1 MDLFDNTNKETKQ
14 SGYIWEKTAIT
25 AEVFNNLLVPNWKTE
40 KGLDRY
46 LKTIG
51 TRLAQLIDR
60 EEDRY
65 YVLNKY
71 KDAIVNTG
79 IMDKFGNDFLVLYR
93 MNLSGKFSEYGNYKP
108 EKLIR
113 SKADFMSNEFTKDQ
127 AIRGISPISFID
139 EGVKDFCPSIEDF
152 DLDTKDLCHMI
163 EERRSRFPENLQ
175 SVSSVDITSKLK
187 PLADSSSDVDEYRG
201 VSDEPTSH
209 AEIITEQSSTEDST
223 TIEPDTNSA
232 DDITSSDYST
242 YGEVIDSDT
251 AEKLSSLGTNYSM
264 VKWDHEFY
272 VEGSDHTLVAST
284 AITPDGIVVAI
295 TNLGSKS
302 VSFTGSAHIKGDTNS
317 LSDSIALL
325 EPCLAVGGTT
335 INYTEC
341 DSANITS
348 ITLED
353 CSITD
358 AYLTAADWSVNATV
372 TTDGTSSSDYGDNVS
387 INYSYESSTGCSY
400 TSLKV
405 LLLNNVGEVLGYGI
419 GFVNDVPAGENIT
432 GTMYAIAAPHS
443 LDSLADMAMFSC
455 PTLE

>member
-1 MDLFDNTNKETKQ
+1 MKIKKLLTVFVGVVLTLSLTGCGFSIGTSGESGDYSDVFTDPITSGKIHTMKSYQFTVGDYGSTTVYVDTTDGASFELVETPAGFKINSKSGDCVLDVTCVDKDYFKDYTVSCGESTYVYNDTEYLKRPDNDYYCTYLAN
-14 SGYIWEKTAIT
+14 
-25 AEVFNNLLVPNWKTE
+25 V
-40 KGLDRY
+40 GLDC
-46 LKTIG
+46 
-51 TRLAQLIDR
+51 
-60 EEDRY
+60 
-65 YVLNKY
+65 
-71 KDAIVNTG
+71 
-79 IMDKFGNDFLVLYR
+79 
-93 MNLSGKFSEYGNYKP
+93 
-108 EKLIR
+108 
-113 SKADFMSNEFTKDQ
+113 
-127 AIRGISPISFID
+127 
-139 EGVKDFCPSIEDF
+139 GVIIE
-152 DLDTKDLCHMI
+152 TAAAKDLSLI
-163 EERRSRFPENLQ
+163 AFSG
-175 SVSSVDITSKLK
+175 K
-187 PLADSSSDVDEYRG
+187 PLANSSSDVDEYRG

-209 AEIITEQSSTEDST
+209 AEIVTEQSSTEDST
-223 TIEPDTNSA
+223 TIEPNTNSA
-232 DDITSSDYST
+232 DDTTSSDYST

-405 LLLNNVGEVLGYGI
+405 LLLNNVGEALGYGI
-419 GFVNDVPAGENIT
+419 GFVNDVPVGENVT
-432 GTMYAIAAPHS
+432 STMYAIAAPHS

>member
-1 MDLFDNTNKETKQ
+1 MQLH
-14 SGYIWEKTAIT
+14 
-25 AEVFNNLLVPNWKTE
+25 
-40 KGLDRY
+40 
-46 LKTIG
+46 
-51 TRLAQLIDR
+51 LA
-60 EEDRY
+60 
-65 YVLNKY
+65 
-71 KDAIVNTG
+71 
-79 IMDKFGNDFLVLYR
+79 
-93 MNLSGKFSEYGNYKP
+93 
-108 EKLIR
+108 
-113 SKADFMSNEFTKDQ
+113 
-127 AIRGISPISFID
+127 
-139 EGVKDFCPSIEDF
+139 
-152 DLDTKDLCHMI
+152 
-163 EERRSRFPENLQ
+163 
-175 SVSSVDITSKLK
+175 
-187 PLADSSSDVDEYRG
+187 
-201 VSDEPTSH
+201 
-209 AEIITEQSSTEDST
+209 
-223 TIEPDTNSA
+223 
-232 DDITSSDYST
+232 
-242 YGEVIDSDT
+242 EVIDSDT

-284 AITPDGIVVAI
+284 ATTPDGIVVAI
-295 TNLGSKS
+295 TNLGSKN

-405 LLLNNVGEVLGYGI
+405 LLLNNAGEVLGYGI

-432 GTMYAIAAPHS
+432 GTMYAITAPHS

>member
-1 MDLFDNTNKETKQ
+1 MKKLIVVLASALLCTGCSANSVDMFGTGTSSGKVNSLYGNKQ
-14 SGYIWEKTAIT
+14 SYML
-25 AEVFNNLLVPNWKTE
+25 NNYDIKQVVQPY
-40 KGLDRY
+40 D
-46 LKTIG
+46 
-51 TRLAQLIDR
+51 LILSDQ
-60 EEDRY
+60 DFSGPDNATG
-65 YVLNKY
+65 VDDSSASVILNEQQV
-71 KDAIVNTG
+71 A
-79 IMDKFGNDFLVLYR
+79 ND
-93 MNLSGKFSEYGNYKP
+93 NSGSGA
-108 EKLIR
+108 
-113 SKADFMSNEFTKDQ
+113 SKSVQEAS
-127 AIRGISPISFID
+127 G
-139 EGVKDFCPSIEDF
+139 
-152 DLDTKDLCHMI
+152 I
-163 EERRSRFPENLQ
+163 EEYDFIFP
-175 SVSSVDITSKLK
+175 VDFAANPVFTDAVG
-187 PLADSSSDVDEYRG
+187 PR
-201 VSDEPTSH
+201 
-209 AEIITEQSSTEDST
+209 
-223 TIEPDTNSA
+223 
-232 DDITSSDYST
+232 
-242 YGEVIDSDT
+242 T
-251 AEKLSSLGTNYSM
+251 APVTG
-264 VKWDHEFY
+264 
-272 VEGSDHTLVAST
+272 AST
-284 AITPDGIVVAI
+284 NHGGTDIGCPTGSAIYAAADGTVTGAHGIVVAI

>member
-1 MDLFDNTNKETKQ
+1 MND
-14 SGYIWEKTAIT
+14 
-25 AEVFNNLLVPNWKTE
+25 
-40 KGLDRY
+40 
-46 LKTIG
+46 
-51 TRLAQLIDR
+51 
-60 EEDRY
+60 
-65 YVLNKY
+65 
-71 KDAIVNTG
+71 
-79 IMDKFGNDFLVLYR
+79 DKFMKAYRDFCNTAAGVLAGYVEDKTLQHSIGEVV
-93 MNLSGKFSEYGNYKP
+93 LSGARLPDVQNLVSVYYTIQYNSELVKILSSNNALAVKVANNMTLRGYRI
-108 EKLIR
+108 E
-113 SKADFMSNEFTKDQ
+113 ADT
-127 AIRGISPISFID
+127 
-139 EGVKDFCPSIEDF
+139 
-152 DLDTKDLCHMI
+152 
-163 EERRSRFPENLQ
+163 
-175 SVSSVDITSKLK
+175 SSVD
-187 PLADSSSDVDEYRG
+187 
-201 VSDEPTSH
+201 
-209 AEIITEQSSTEDST
+209 
-223 TIEPDTNSA
+223 DT
-232 DDITSSDYST
+232 TSSDYST

-284 AITPDGIVVAI
+284 ATTPDGIVVAI

-358 AYLTAADWSVNATV
+358 AYLTAADWSVNATI

-405 LLLNNVGEVLGYGI
+405 LLLNNAGEVLGYGI
-419 GFVNDVPAGENIT
+419 GFVNDVSAGENIT
-432 GTMYAIAAPHS
+432 GTMYAITAPHS

>member
-1 MDLFDNTNKETKQ
+1 MKIKKLLTVFVGVVLTLSLTGCGFSIGTSGESGDYSDVFTDPITSGKIHTMKSYQFTVGDYGSTTVYVDTTDGASFELVETPAGFKINSKSGDCVLDATCVDKDYFKDYTVSCGESTYVYNDTEYLKRPDNDYYCTYLAN
-14 SGYIWEKTAIT
+14 
-25 AEVFNNLLVPNWKTE
+25 V
-40 KGLDRY
+40 GLDC
-46 LKTIG
+46 
-51 TRLAQLIDR
+51 
-60 EEDRY
+60 
-65 YVLNKY
+65 
-71 KDAIVNTG
+71 
-79 IMDKFGNDFLVLYR
+79 
-93 MNLSGKFSEYGNYKP
+93 
-108 EKLIR
+108 
-113 SKADFMSNEFTKDQ
+113 
-127 AIRGISPISFID
+127 
-139 EGVKDFCPSIEDF
+139 GVIIE
-152 DLDTKDLCHMI
+152 TAAAKDLSLI
-163 EERRSRFPENLQ
+163 AFSG
-175 SVSSVDITSKLK
+175 K

-209 AEIITEQSSTEDST
+209 AEIVTEQSSTEDST

-232 DDITSSDYST
+232 DDTTSSDYST

-419 GFVNDVPAGENIT
+419 GFVNDVPVGENVNS
-432 GTMYAIAAPHS
+432 TMYAIAAPHS

>member
-1 MDLFDNTNKETKQ
+1 M
-14 SGYIWEKTAIT
+14 SI
-25 AEVFNNLLVPNWKTE
+25 
-40 KGLDRY
+40 
-46 LKTIG
+46 IG
-51 TRLAQLIDR
+51 
-60 EEDRY
+60 
-65 YVLNKY
+65 
-71 KDAIVNTG
+71 
-79 IMDKFGNDFLVLYR
+79 
-93 MNLSGKFSEYGNYKP
+93 
-108 EKLIR
+108 
-113 SKADFMSNEFTKDQ
+113 
-127 AIRGISPISFID
+127 
-139 EGVKDFCPSIEDF
+139 
-152 DLDTKDLCHMI
+152 H
-163 EERRSRFPENLQ
+163 
-175 SVSSVDITSKLK
+175 
-187 PLADSSSDVDEYRG
+187 
-201 VSDEPTSH
+201 
-209 AEIITEQSSTEDST
+209 
-223 TIEPDTNSA
+223 
-232 DDITSSDYST
+232 
-242 YGEVIDSDT
+242 
-251 AEKLSSLGTNYSM
+251 
-264 VKWDHEFY
+264 
-272 VEGSDHTLVAST
+272 
-284 AITPDGIVVAI
+284 GIVVAI

>member
-1 MDLFDNTNKETKQ
+1 MPVAINTFVILGGLMNKDNVVATLKQNAIVRRNFTDVCIKKVNDLNYGLVDYVYLQDKKKGIGVRFPVEGVDSDISEEAFIDIVLQACISYAKSESKIRKCSDIRYAVKNHTLRIKLSYKGLEHTIDTCMIAGELLDLNVLIQSVISDNDDSMYRSFIPCNELERF
-14 SGYIWEKTAIT
+14 GYDVESIVTTAI
-25 AEVFNNLLVPNWKTE
+25 
-40 KGLDRY
+40 
-46 LKTIG
+46 
-51 TRLAQLIDR
+51 Q
-60 EEDRY
+60 
-65 YVLNKY
+65 
-71 KDAIVNTG
+71 
-79 IMDKFGNDFLVLYR
+79 
-93 MNLSGKFSEYGNYKP
+93 
-108 EKLIR
+108 
-113 SKADFMSNEFTKDQ
+113 
-127 AIRGISPISFID
+127 
-139 EGVKDFCPSIEDF
+139 
-152 DLDTKDLCHMI
+152 
-163 EERRSRFPENLQ
+163 
-175 SVSSVDITSKLK
+175 
-187 PLADSSSDVDEYRG
+187 DS
-201 VSDEPTSH
+201 
-209 AEIITEQSSTEDST
+209 
-223 TIEPDTNSA
+223 
-232 DDITSSDYST
+232 
-242 YGEVIDSDT
+242 
-251 AEKLSSLGTNYSM
+251 
-264 VKWDHEFY
+264 
-272 VEGSDHTLVAST
+272 VAS
-284 AITPDGIVVAI
+284 GFS
-295 TNLGSKS
+295 LKS
-302 VSFTGSAHIKGDTNS
+302 LVDVLKEMEAPIDLRDKSSMYV
-317 LSDSIALL
+317 L